1 MMKRTAALILLAA
14 LWSQAALAAFEPF
27 TVEDIRID
35 GLTRIAPG
43 TVFANLPVERGD
55 RVDRERASQA
65 IRALFKTGF
74 FNDVE
79 LDREGN
85 ILVVRVVERPAISK
99 ITITGN
105 KDLKEEDLMKGLKE
119 IGLSEGE
126 TYDRLALDRV
136 TQELTRQYNNRGKYN
151 VTIKPK
157 VTELDR
163 NRVEIAIEV
172 AEGKAAHIKHLNI
185 VGNTKFSDKEIREDF
200 DSNTSNWLSWYS
212 SDDQYSREKVS
223 GDIEKITSFYQ
234 DRGYVDFSVESTQV
248 SISPDKKDIY
258 ITMGVRE
265 GEIYTLSDVKLT
277 GDLILDEQK
286 LLPLIR
292 AHPGEIYSRKKL
304 EQSAEAISVTLSNIG
319 FAFADVSPVPAI
331 DKEERKV
338 AVTLLVNPGK
348 RVYVRRINFSGN
360 VGTQD
365 EVLRREMRQVEGAWY
380 SQAAIDRSK
389 IRLQRLGFFKRV
401 EIDTP
406 KVPGTED
413 QVDVNVKVEEQ
424 SAGAFQFGFGYSA
437 LEGLL
442 TSVSVTERNF
452 LGTGNSISATVQN
465 NSVYKRFDFNYFNPY
480 LTDDGISAGYNFY
493 YRELDQGQAN
503 VANYTTDSVG
513 GSFST
518 AIPLTETTTLS
529 STLGIDKTK
538 ITTFPGITPA
548 SIIDFINEAGHE
560 TFHSW
565 RFSAGWASDTRNKYF
580 APTRGS
586 YLRAATEVVL
596 PGQHRGVLQD
606 LHAGPALLPV
616 QRLPHLPG
624 VGRHRLR
631 RRLRRLEGAAVLR
644 ALLRRRRELRARLPR
659 QHARTVR
666 GGESAAVGLLRAAR
680 RRLPHR
686 VHRRAHLPDS
696 VRQARRR
703 TPRSSPRSS
712 TSANV
717 FENFSSFD
725 GGRAAG
731 LGRSPRSSGRPGRPD
746 QGQPRLS
753 DQEEGRR
760 PHRNPAVRVRQRIL
774 SAGARGIGRE
784 CRPPRRREAGARRS
798 RLEDGC
804 SALCWPARHAMPRAR
819 DRLCRHEAAA
829 DNAPQV
835 LEARTRLAREFQE
848 RDQK

>member
-1 MMKRTAALILLAA
+1 MNRTAASILLAA
-14 LWSQAALAAFEPF
+14 LFWSQSVLAAFEPF

-55 RVDRERASQA
+55 RVDRERAAQA

-99 ITITGN
+99 ITMTGN
-105 KDLKEEDLMKGLKE
+105 KDLKTEDLMKGLKE

-151 VTIKPK
+151 VTIKPT

-163 NRVEIAIEV
+163 NRVEVLIDV
-172 AEGKAAHIKHLNI
+172 AEGKAAKIKHLNV

-200 DSNTSNWLSWYS
+200 ESNVTNWLSWYS

-223 GDIEKITSFYQ
+223 GDIERITSFYQ

-248 SISPDKKDIY
+248 SISPDKKDIF

-265 GEIYTLSDVKLT
+265 GEIYTLADVKLT
-277 GDLILDEQK
+277 GELILEESA
-286 LLPLIR
+286 LTPLIQ

-304 EQSAEAISVTLSNIG
+304 ELSAEAIAVTLSNIG
-319 FAFADVSPVPAI
+319 FAFADVSPVPSI
-331 DKEERKV
+331 DKENRKV
-338 AVTLLVNPGK
+338 SVTLLVNPGK

-406 KVPGTED
+406 RVPGTED
-413 QVDVNVKVEEQ
+413 QIDVNVKVEEQ

-493 YRELDQGQAN
+493 YRELDQGEAN

-513 GSFST
+513 GSFSSSL
-518 AIPLTETTTLS
+518 PLTETTTLS
-529 STLGIDKTK
+529 ATLGIDKTK
-538 ITTFPGITPA
+538 IQTFPGITPD
-548 SIIDFINEAGHE
+548 SIIDFINDAGHE

-565 RFSAGWASDTRNKYF
+565 RLSLGWAADTRNKYF

-586 YLRAATEVVL
+586 YVRIAGDIVL
-596 PGQHRGVLQD
+596 PGSTEEYYKFYAQALHYFPFTENLTFMVSGD
-606 LHAGPALLPV
+606 LGY
-616 QRLPHLPG
+616 G
-624 VGRHRLR
+624 DGY
-631 RRLRRLEGAAVLR
+631 
-644 ALLRRRRELRARLPR
+644 
-659 QHARTVR
+659 
-666 GGESAAVGLLRAAR
+666 GESKSCRSTSTSTRAA
-680 RRLPHR
+680 
-686 VHRRAHLPDS
+686 
-696 VRQARRR
+696 
-703 TPRSSPRSS
+703 
-712 TSANV
+712 
-717 FENFSSFD
+717 
-725 GGRAAG
+725 
-731 LGRSPRSSGRPGRPD
+731 
-746 QGQPRLS
+746 
-753 DQEEGRR
+753 
-760 PHRNPAVRVRQRIL
+760 
-774 SAGARGIGRE
+774 
-784 CRPPRRREAGARRS
+784 
-798 RLEDGC
+798 
-804 SALCWPARHAMPRAR
+804 
-819 DRLCRHEAAA
+819 
-829 DNAPQV
+829 
-835 LEARTRLAREFQE
+835 
-848 RDQK
+848 